1 MERKLIMSLVANSN
15 ITYDLDFTN
24 KEDMLS
30 KKQDQVFVRTQ
41 Q

>member
-1 MERKLIMSLVANSN
+1 MSLVANSN

-30 KKQDQVFVRTQ
+30 EKQDQVFVRTQ